1 MIQQRNFW
9 MYLLLNIV
17 TCGFYSWYFFYTTT
31 RDINT
36 MVGDDGRNTE
46 PTTVLLFT
54 LVTCGFY
61 SYYWY
66 YDQGNRIKALAD
78 RNNIPCNE
86 NGTSY
91 LMWILLGTLIC
102 GIGSYIGIYLFI
114 KNLNELISAYNAS
127 MYNSDMNGGQAQ

>member
-36 MVGDDGRNTE
+36 MVGDDGRNTV

-127 MYNSDMNGGQAQ
+127 MYNSNMNGGQAQ

>member
-9 MYLLLNIV
+9 MYLLLSIV

-102 GIGSYIGIYLFI
+102 GVGSYIGIYLFI

-127 MYNSDMNGGQAQ
+127 MYNSNMNGGQAQ

>member
-1 MIQQRNFW
+1 

-102 GIGSYIGIYLFI
+102 GVGSYIGIYLFI

-127 MYNSDMNGGQAQ
+127 MYNSNMNGGQAQ

>member
-127 MYNSDMNGGQAQ
+127 MYNSNMNGGQEQ

>member
-17 TCGFYSWYFFYTTT
+17 TCCFYSWSFFYTTT

-102 GIGSYIGIYLFI
+102 GVGSYIGIYLFI

-127 MYNSDMNGGQAQ
+127 MYNSNMNGGQAQ

>member
-1 MIQQRNFW
+1 MIEQRNFW

-17 TCGFYSWYFFYTTT
+17 TCGFYSWYFSYTTT

-46 PTTVLLFT
+46 PTTVLPFT

-127 MYNSDMNGGQAQ
+127 MYNSNMNGGQAQ